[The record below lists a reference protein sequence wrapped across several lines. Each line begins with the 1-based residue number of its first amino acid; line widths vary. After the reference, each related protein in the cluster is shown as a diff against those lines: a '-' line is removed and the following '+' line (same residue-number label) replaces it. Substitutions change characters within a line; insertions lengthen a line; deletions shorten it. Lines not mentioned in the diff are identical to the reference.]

1 MRERLEVLLT
11 RRLLPVVLV
20 VLSLALC
27 LPSLNTGWQQ
37 DDLNHRLILLG
48 HEDPMG
54 KTVSPFNLFDFLDGD
69 AAYTRALIDRGALP
83 WWTLETLRLSF
94 WRPLASLSHWLDYRL
109 WPHSGL
115 LQHAHNLLW
124 FGLIISLAVLLYRR
138 LLGNIWTAGL
148 AGLFYALDDAHGLP
162 AGWLANRNAL
172 LAVSFG
178 LLAIHVHDR
187 WRRSGWKPGALL
199 GPACLSLGLLSAE
212 AALGACAYLFAYA
225 CFIESGDKWKR
236 LRTLLP
242 YALVAGVWMAYYS
255 IEGYGARGSA
265 FYVHPGDNPLG
276 FMIAL
281 GERIPILLLD
291 QWAFPPSAIYAFLSE
306 KAVLAHWILSVG
318 FLGLLISMLFPLLKN
333 DRFARF
339 WAAGMVL
346 SLLSICATA
355 PHSRLLFFVGLG
367 AFGLLAMW
375 LTGRSES
382 AVWVPSS
389 RMWRMAAKIIT
400 VIFIVVHIILAP
412 LLLPLNTLMAA
423 SVEPH
428 VQGASETLPLEA
440 EIVDLDFILVNP
452 TYALFPIYIPAVRL
466 LNAQPIPRRVRIL
479 APGAAAVR
487 ITRKD
492 AHTLSIR
499 AEYLATLLDG
509 VFRDTSYP
517 FAQGERIDLSGMSI
531 TITDVTSGGRPLE
544 ASFTFAVPLED
555 PSLRWF
561 EARSGG
567 GFNSF
572 TPPAIGDT
580 ISLPAVE
587 F

>member
-54 KTVSPFNLFDFLDGD
+54 KAVSPFNLFDFLDGD
-69 AAYTRALIDRGALP
+69 AAYTSALIDGGALP
-83 WWTLETLRLSF
+83 WWTLDTLRLSF
-94 WRPLASLSHWLDYRL
+94 WRPLASLSHWMDYRL

-115 LQHAHNLLW
+115 LQHAHNLFW
-124 FGLIISLAVLLYRR
+124 FGLLISLAVLLYRR
-138 LLGNIWTAGL
+138 LLGNIWPAGL

-187 WRRSGWKPGALL
+187 WRRSGWTPGALL
-199 GPACLSLGLLSAE
+199 GPICLAAGLLSAE
-212 AALGACAYLFAYA
+212 AAVGACAYLFAYA

-265 FYVHPGDNPLG
+265 FYVHPGDDPLG

-291 QWAFPPSAIYAFLSE
+291 QWAFP
-306 KAVLAHWILSVG
+306 
-318 FLGLLISMLFPLLKN
+318 LLKN

-346 SLLSICATA
+346 SLLPICATA
-355 PHSRLLFFVGLG
+355 PHGRLLFFVGLG

-389 RMWRMAAKIIT
+389 RMWRLSAKIIT
-400 VIFIVVHIILAP
+400 VIFVVVHVVLAP
-412 LLLPLNTLMAA
+412 LLLPFNTLMAA
-423 SVEPH
+423 SAEPH
-428 VQGASETLPLEA
+428 IQGASETLPLDA
-440 EIVDLDFILVNP
+440 EIVDQDFILVNP
-452 TYALFPIYIPAVRL
+452 LSALFPIYIPAVRL
-466 LNAQPIPRRVRIL
+466 LRDETIPRRVRIL
-479 APGAAAVR
+479 APDAMAVR
-487 ITRKD
+487 ITRTD

-509 VFRDTSYP
+509 VFRDTSNP
-517 FAQGERIDLSGMSI
+517 FAQGERIDLSGLSI

-572 TPPAIGDT
+572 TPPGVGNT